1 MHTAELQFQ
10 YGTARSAEL
19 VATAIGQEIDEIDG
33 DRASAA
39 LSHDGSRLTIE
50 VDAADL
56 VALRA
61 GLNTW
66 GTLVEVAEQVV
77 ETGTEAEPKTDG
89 DG

>member
-10 YGTARSAEL
+10 YGSARSAEL
-19 VATAIGQEIDEIDG
+19 VATAVGQETDEIDG

-39 LSHDGSRLTIE
+39 VSHDGSRLTIE
-50 VDAADL
+50 IGAADL

-77 ETGTEAEPKTDG
+77 EAGTGTEPKTDN
-89 DG
+89 DR